1 MADLPAL
8 IRRLV
13 GDRQLHQELITTPGP
28 CSDAPGLAQ
37 RGAGGVAPRLRI
49 YVACSRGVHG
59 LVDDRDTLDPEREH
73 RVDIIE
79 AEYADPAGVTAADRL
94 AGRVACASECKG
106 QMMHLLAEDNRVR
119 PPVDYV
125 AFLDDDLELRVSD
138 LVAGAR
144 EALARSC
151 SIFQLQL
158 THDSHAIWD
167 VLRAEAPSAET
178 PSVDSTDRSV
188 PVAGWAEL
196 PFVEVMGPVI
206 AQREIDRGLL
216 AVLAPF
222 RSGFGWDAY
231 LLPLLGEL
239 FPDFRPGVYLGA
251 RMRHARPLR
260 TDPQRRFSNGLTPP
274 QEEDMLRAALLLTLL
289 TPRVLD
295 SRGLFLAELQ
305 HQLDGAAPELLRGL
319 TDALHSVSQRYWQC
333 RHLEAVW
340 EEHQGNISLGDSDP
354 QFRELGQAS
363 GPA

>member
-1 MADLPAL
+1 MADLRDL

-13 GDRQLHQELITTPGP
+13 GDREQHQALITTRGH
-28 CSDAPGLAQ
+28 CSDGPGEAQ
-37 RGAGGVAPRLRI
+37 RAAGRVFPRVRI
-49 YVACSRGVHG
+49 YVACSRGMHG
-59 LVDDRDTLDPEREH
+59 LVDDRDTLEPERKR
-73 RVDIIE
+73 RVDIVE
-79 AEYADPAGVTAADRL
+79 AEYADPTAITAEDRL
-94 AGRVACASECKG
+94 AGRVPCPSECKG
-106 QMMHLLAEDNRVR
+106 QMMHLLAEDNRIR

-138 LVAGAR
+138 LLAGAE
-144 EALARSC
+144 EAMARGC

-158 THDSHAIWD
+158 THDSHAVWD
-167 VLRAEAPSAET
+167 VLKAKAPLGEN
-178 PSVDSTDRSV
+178 PSVEIADPAA
-188 PVAGWAEL
+188 PVACWSEL

-239 FPDFRPGVYLGA
+239 FPDFRPGIYLGS
-251 RMRHARPLR
+251 RMRHVRPLR

-289 TPRVLD
+289 TPRVLE

-305 HQLDGAAPELLRGL
+305 RQLNGATPELLHGL

-333 RHLEAVW
+333 KHLEAVW
-340 EEHQGNISLGDSDP
+340 AEQLNRGE
-354 QFRELGQAS
+354 
-363 GPA
+363 

>member
-1 MADLPAL
+1 MADLRAL

-13 GDRQLHQELITTPGP
+13 GDREHHQALITTRGHCPDGPGE
-28 CSDAPGLAQ
+28 AQ
-37 RGAGGVAPRLRI
+37 RAAGRISPRVRI

-59 LVDDRDTLDPEREH
+59 LVDDRDTLEPERER
-73 RVDIIE
+73 RVDIVE
-79 AEYADPAGVTAADRL
+79 AEYADPAAVTAEDRL
-94 AGRVACASECKG
+94 AGRVPCPSECKG
-106 QMMHLLAEDNRVR
+106 QMMHLLAEDNRLR
-119 PPVDYV
+119 APVDYV

-138 LVAGAR
+138 LLAGAE
-144 EALARSC
+144 EAMARSC

-158 THDSHAIWD
+158 THDSHAVWD
-167 VLRAEAPSAET
+167 VLKAEAPSPES
-178 PSVDSTDRSV
+178 PDPGD
-188 PVAGWAEL
+188 PVSPWLEL

-239 FPDFRPGVYLGA
+239 FPDFRPGIYLGA
-251 RMRHARPLR
+251 RMRHVRPLR
-260 TDPQRRFSNGLTPP
+260 TDPHRRFSNGLTPP

-289 TPRVLD
+289 TPRVLE

-305 HQLDGAAPELLRGL
+305 RQLNGAAPELLHGL
-319 TDALHSVSQRYWQC
+319 ADALHSVSLRYWQC

-340 EEHQGNISLGDSDP
+340 LEHQRGGAD
-354 QFRELGQAS
+354 Q
-363 GPA
+363 

>member
-1 MADLPAL
+1 MADLRAL

-13 GDRQLHQELITTPGP
+13 GDRQLHQERITTPGP
-28 CSDAPGLAQ
+28 FCDVPGQAQ
-37 RGAGGVAPRLRI
+37 RGAGCVSPRLRI

-59 LVDDRDTLDPEREH
+59 LVDDRASLDPGRGH
-73 RVDIIE
+73 WVDIVE
-79 AEYADPAGVTAADRL
+79 AEYADPAAVTAMDRL
-94 AGRVACASECKG
+94 AGRVACPSECKG

-138 LVAGAR
+138 LVAGAE
-144 EALARSC
+144 EAMARSC

-167 VLRAEAPSAET
+167 VLRAEAPSA
-178 PSVDSTDRSV
+178 DSPPLEPTDPAL
-188 PVAGWAEL
+188 PVGSWAEL

-231 LLPLLGEL
+231 LLPLLADL
-239 FPDFRPGVYLGA
+239 FPDFRPGLYLGA

-289 TPRVLD
+289 TPRVLE

-305 HQLDGAAPELLRGL
+305 RQLNGVAPEILQGL

-333 RHLEAVW
+333 RHLEAAW
-340 EEHQGNISLGDSDP
+340 EEQQRHGGV
-354 QFRELGQAS
+354 
-363 GPA
+363 